1 MNTDTPKEAT
11 EIEVVDPII
20 VSDETVNEIYEIIND
35 ITGLTKE
42 NFPPESKVSD
52 SLDSLEIIDTA
63 VQIERVL
70 NCNIPDSEI
79 ETWVTVQDIINS
91 FQKHKNNG

>member
-11 EIEVVDPII
+11 EMEVVDLII
-20 VSDETVNEIYEIIND
+20 VSDEAVKEVYEIIKECTNLDKEDLPIDSKIND
-35 ITGLTKE
+35 FI
-42 NFPPESKVSD
+42 
-52 SLDSLEIIDTA
+52 DSLEIIDIA

-79 ETWVTVQDIINS
+79 ETWITIQDITNS
-91 FQKHKNNG
+91 FQNHKNNG